1 MQVNYYISLPQLK
14 RCLSMILKKT
24 LLGLGLIFSSITSS
38 FAGFG
43 LETTRV
49 VYNES
54 NNNEGFVAFNSDKN
68 TNYLLQS
75 WVEDLN
81 GKLTQDFVITP
92 PLIKLMAQQK
102 NTLQVT
108 KNTSLP
114 NDIESMYWINVKFV
128 APSNENL
135 ENVLRYSMTNRIKL
149 IYRPQSLKNANI
161 DKEIKALNWN
171 VKNENLVVSNKSP
184 YFINI
189 GKLIIDGKEIENTP
203 SFLLPKSETTI
214 NVGKTLSN
222 NKKIELFYIDD
233 FGKSLP
239 VEFSL

>member
-1 MQVNYYISLPQLK
+1 MT
-14 RCLSMILKKT
+14 LKKT

-49 VYNES
+49 VYNET

-108 KNTSLP
+108 KNTTLP

-128 APSNENL
+128 APSNEDL
-135 ENVLRYSMTNRIKL
+135 ENILRYSMTNRIKL
-149 IYRPQSLKNANI
+149 IYRPQSLKNDNI
-161 DKEIKALNWN
+161 EKEIKELRWSAKSNHLI
-171 VKNENLVVSNKSP
+171 VSNNSP

-189 GKLIIDGKEIENTP
+189 GKLFIDGKEIEQLP
-203 SFLLPKSETTI
+203 SFLSPKSETTI
-214 NVGKTLSN
+214 SVNKTLSG
-222 NKKIELFYIDD
+222 KEKIKLFYIDD

-239 VEFSL
+239 MEFAL

>member
-1 MQVNYYISLPQLK
+1 MK
-14 RCLSMILKKT
+14 LKKI
-24 LLGLGLIFSSITSS
+24 LLGLGIIFSLITSS

-108 KNTSLP
+108 KNTTLP

-149 IYRPQSLKNANI
+149 IYRPQSLRDVNI
-161 DKEIKALNWN
+161 DKEIKELRWT
-171 VKNENLVVSNKSP
+171 VKNTSLVVSNSSP

-189 GKLIIDGKEIENTP
+189 GKLIVDGNEIEKIP
-203 SFLLPKSETTI
+203 SFLSPKSETTI
-214 NVGKTLSN
+214 NVNKTLSG
-222 NKKIELFYIDD
+222 KEKIKLFYIDD

-239 VEFSL
+239 MEFAL

>member
-1 MQVNYYISLPQLK
+1 MK
-14 RCLSMILKKT
+14 LKKI
-24 LLGLGLIFSSITSS
+24 LLGLGIIFSSITSS

-108 KNTSLP
+108 KNTTLP

-149 IYRPQSLKNANI
+149 IYRPQSLRDVNI
-161 DKEIKALNWN
+161 EKKIKELRWS
-171 VKNENLVVSNKSP
+171 VKNTSLVVSNSSP

-189 GKLIIDGKEIENTP
+189 GKLIVDGNEIEKIP
-203 SFLLPKSETTI
+203 SFLSPKSETTI
-214 NVGKTLSN
+214 NVNKTLSG
-222 NKKIELFYIDD
+222 KEKIKLFYIDD

-239 VEFSL
+239 MEFAL

>member
-1 MQVNYYISLPQLK
+1 
-14 RCLSMILKKT
+14 MILKKM

-92 PLIKLMAQQK
+92 PLIKLIAQQK

-108 KNTSLP
+108 KNTILP

-161 DKEIKALNWN
+161 EKEIKTLNWN
-171 VKNENLVVSNKSP
+171 IKNENLVVSNKSP

-189 GKLIIDGKEIENTP
+189 GKLIIDGKEIENIP

-214 NVGKTLSN
+214 NVGKTLPS

>member
-1 MQVNYYISLPQLK
+1 MK
-14 RCLSMILKKT
+14 FKKT

-49 VYNES
+49 VYSETS
-54 NNNEGFVAFNSDKN
+54 KNEGFVAFNSDKN

-108 KNTSLP
+108 KNTTLP

-149 IYRPQSLKNANI
+149 IYRPQSLKNDNI
-161 DKEIKALNWN
+161 EKEIKELKWSS
-171 VKNENLVVSNKSP
+171 KNNNLVVSNNSP

-189 GKLIIDGKEIENTP
+189 SKLFIDGKEIEQLP
-203 SFLLPKSETTI
+203 GFLSPKSETTI
-214 NVGKTLSN
+214 SINKALSGKE
-222 NKKIELFYIDD
+222 KIKLFYIDD
-233 FGKSLP
+233 FGKNLP
-239 VEFSL
+239 MEFAL

>member
-1 MQVNYYISLPQLK
+1 MK
-14 RCLSMILKKT
+14 LKKI
-24 LLGLGLIFSSITSS
+24 LLGLGIIFSSITSS

-108 KNTSLP
+108 KNTTLP

-149 IYRPQSLKNANI
+149 IYRPQSLIDVNI
-161 DKEIKALNWN
+161 EKEIKELRWS
-171 VKNENLVVSNKSP
+171 VKNTSLVVSNSSP

-189 GKLIIDGKEIENTP
+189 GKLIVDGNEIEKIP
-203 SFLLPKSETTI
+203 SFLSPKSETTT
-214 NVGKTLSN
+214 NVNKTLSG
-222 NKKIELFYIDD
+222 KEKIKLFYIDD

-239 VEFSL
+239 MEFAL

>member
-1 MQVNYYISLPQLK
+1 
-14 RCLSMILKKT
+14 MILKNT
-24 LLGLGLIFSSITSS
+24 LLGLGLIFSSITSC

-43 LETTRV
+43 LETTSV
-49 VYNES
+49 VYNET
-54 NNNEGFVAFNSDKN
+54 NNNEGFVAFNDDKN

-108 KNTSLP
+108 KNTILP
-114 NDIESMYWINVKFV
+114 NDVESMYWINVKFV

-135 ENVLRYSMTNRIKL
+135 ENVLRYSLTNRIKL
-149 IYRPQSLKNANI
+149 IYRPQSLKDVNTE
-161 DKEIKALNWN
+161 KEIKELKWN
-171 VKNENLVVSNKSP
+171 MKNNSLVVSNNSP
-184 YFINI
+184 YFVNI
-189 GKLIIDGKEIENTP
+189 GKLIVDGKEIEKIP
-203 SFLLPKSETTI
+203 SFLSPKSETAI
-214 NVGKTLSN
+214 NVNKTLSA
-222 NKKIELFYIDD
+222 KEKIKLFYIDD

-239 VEFSL
+239 MEFSL

>member
-1 MQVNYYISLPQLK
+1 MK
-14 RCLSMILKKT
+14 LKKI
-24 LLGLGLIFSSITSS
+24 LLGLGIIFSSITSS

-43 LETTRV
+43 LEATRV

-108 KNTSLP
+108 KNTTLP

-149 IYRPQSLKNANI
+149 IYRPQSLIDVNI
-161 DKEIKALNWN
+161 EKEIKELRWS
-171 VKNENLVVSNKSP
+171 VKNTSLVVSNSSP

-189 GKLIIDGKEIENTP
+189 GKLIVDGNEIEKIP
-203 SFLLPKSETTI
+203 SFLSPKSETTI
-214 NVGKTLSN
+214 NVNKTLSG
-222 NKKIELFYIDD
+222 KEKIKLFYIDD

-239 VEFSL
+239 MEFAL

>member
-1 MQVNYYISLPQLK
+1 
-14 RCLSMILKKT
+14 MILKNT
-24 LLGLGLIFSSITSS
+24 LLGLGLIFSSITSC

-49 VYNES
+49 VYNET
-54 NNNEGFVAFNSDKN
+54 NNNEGFVAFNDDKN

-108 KNTSLP
+108 KNTILS
-114 NDIESMYWINVKFV
+114 NDVESMYWINVKFV

-135 ENVLRYSMTNRIKL
+135 ENVLRYSLTNRIKL
-149 IYRPQSLKNANI
+149 IYRPQSLKNVNI
-161 DKEIKALNWN
+161 EKEIKELKWN
-171 VKNENLVVSNKSP
+171 VKNNSLVVSNNSP
-184 YFINI
+184 YFVNI
-189 GKLIIDGKEIENTP
+189 GKLIVDGKEIEKTP
-203 SFLLPKSETTI
+203 SFLSPKSETAI
-214 NVGKTLSN
+214 NVNKTLS
-222 NKKIELFYIDD
+222 
-233 FGKSLP
+233 GK
-239 VEFSL
+239 EK

>member
-1 MQVNYYISLPQLK
+1 MLF
-14 RCLSMILKKT
+14 KKT
-24 LLGLGLIFSSITSS
+24 LLGLGLIISSITSC

-49 VYNES
+49 VYNET
-54 NNNEGFVAFNSDKN
+54 NNNEGFVAFNGDKN

-108 KNTSLP
+108 KNTTLP

-135 ENVLRYSMTNRIKL
+135 ENVLRYSLTNRIKL
-149 IYRPQSLKNANI
+149 IYRPQSLKDVNI
-161 DKEIKALNWN
+161 EKEIKELKWN
-171 VKNENLVVSNKSP
+171 AKNNSLVVSNNSP
-184 YFINI
+184 YFVNI
-189 GKLIIDGKEIENTP
+189 GKLIIDGKEIEKIP
-203 SFLLPKSETTI
+203 SFLSPKSETAI
-214 NVGKTLSN
+214 SVNKTLSG
-222 NKKIELFYIDD
+222 KEKIKLFYIDD
-233 FGKSLP
+233 FGKNLTM
-239 VEFSL
+239 EFSL

>member
-1 MQVNYYISLPQLK
+1 
-14 RCLSMILKKT
+14 MILKKT
-24 LLGLGLIFSSITSS
+24 LLGLGLIISSITSS

-49 VYNES
+49 IYNET

-92 PLIKLMAQQK
+92 PLIKLIAQQK

-108 KNTSLP
+108 KNTTLP
-114 NDIESMYWINVKFV
+114 NDIESMYWVNVKFV
-128 APSNENL
+128 SPSNENL

-149 IYRPQSLKNANI
+149 IYRPQSLNNTNI
-161 DKEIKALNWN
+161 EDKIKELKWN
-171 VKNENLVVSNKSP
+171 VKNNSLMVSNNSP

-189 GKLIIDGKEIENTP
+189 GKLIIDEKEIEKVP
-203 SFLLPKSETTI
+203 SFLSPKSETTI
-214 NVGKTLSN
+214 NINKTFSGKE
-222 NKKIELFYIDD
+222 KIKLFYIDD

-239 VEFSL
+239 IEFSL

>member
-1 MQVNYYISLPQLK
+1 
-14 RCLSMILKKT
+14 MILKNT
-24 LLGLGLIFSSITSS
+24 LLGLGLIFSSITSC

-49 VYNES
+49 VYNET
-54 NNNEGFVAFNSDKN
+54 NNNEGFVAFNDDKN

-108 KNTSLP
+108 KNTTLP

-135 ENVLRYSMTNRIKL
+135 ENVLRYSLTNRIKL
-149 IYRPQSLKNANI
+149 IYRPQSLKDVNI
-161 DKEIKALNWN
+161 EKEIKELKWN
-171 VKNENLVVSNKSP
+171 AKNNSLVVSNNSP
-184 YFINI
+184 YFVNI
-189 GKLIIDGKEIENTP
+189 GKLIIDGKEIEKIP
-203 SFLLPKSETTI
+203 SFLSPKSETAI
-214 NVGKTLSN
+214 SVNKTLSG
-222 NKKIELFYIDD
+222 KEKIKLFYIDD
-233 FGKSLP
+233 FGKSLTM
-239 VEFSL
+239 EFSL

>member
-1 MQVNYYISLPQLK
+1 MQVNYYINLHILK
-14 RCLSMILKKT
+14 RYFLMILKKM

-92 PLIKLMAQQK
+92 PLIKLIAQQK

-108 KNTSLP
+108 KNTILP

-161 DKEIKALNWN
+161 EKEIKTLNWN
-171 VKNENLVVSNKSP
+171 IKNENLVVSNKSP

-189 GKLIIDGKEIENTP
+189 EKLIIDGKEIENIP

-214 NVGKTLSN
+214 NVGKTLPS

>member
-1 MQVNYYISLPQLK
+1 
-14 RCLSMILKKT
+14 MILKKT
-24 LLGLGLIFSSITSS
+24 LLGLGLLLSSITSS

-49 VYNES
+49 IYNEN

-108 KNTSLP
+108 KNTTLP
-114 NDIESMYWINVKFV
+114 NNIESLYWINVKFV

-149 IYRPQSLKNANI
+149 IYRP
-161 DKEIKALNWN
+161 DALNNPKIESKINQLKWSY
-171 VKNENLVVSNKSP
+171 KNNDLVVVNNSP
-184 YFINI
+184 YFLNI
-189 GKLIIDGKEIENTP
+189 GKLIIDGKEIEAVP
-203 SFLLPKSETTI
+203 SYFAPQSETII
-214 NVGKTLSN
+214 NINKVISGKE
-222 NKKIELFYIDD
+222 KIKLIYIDD

>member
-1 MQVNYYISLPQLK
+1 MK
-14 RCLSMILKKT
+14 LKKI
-24 LLGLGLIFSSITSS
+24 LLGLGIIFSSITSS

-108 KNTSLP
+108 KNTTLP

-135 ENVLRYSMTNRIKL
+135 ENVLRYSITNRIKL
-149 IYRPQSLKNANI
+149 IYRPQSLRDVNI
-161 DKEIKALNWN
+161 DKEIKELRWT
-171 VKNENLVVSNKSP
+171 VKNTSLVVSNSSP

-189 GKLIIDGKEIENTP
+189 GKLIVNGNEIEKIP
-203 SFLLPKSETTI
+203 SFLSPKSETTI
-214 NVGKTLSN
+214 NVNKTLSG
-222 NKKIELFYIDD
+222 KEKIKLFYIDD

-239 VEFSL
+239 MEFAL

>member
-1 MQVNYYISLPQLK
+1 MKI
-14 RCLSMILKKT
+14 KKT

-49 VYNES
+49 VYSETS
-54 NNNEGFVAFNSDKN
+54 KNEGFVAFNSDKN

-108 KNTSLP
+108 KNTTLP

-149 IYRPQSLKNANI
+149 IYRPQSLKNDNI
-161 DKEIKALNWN
+161 EKEIKELKWSS
-171 VKNENLVVSNKSP
+171 KNNNLVVSNNSP

-189 GKLIIDGKEIENTP
+189 SKLFIDGKEIEQLP
-203 SFLLPKSETTI
+203 GFLSPKSETI
-214 NVGKTLSN
+214 ISVNKALSGKE
-222 NKKIELFYIDD
+222 KIKLFYIDD
-233 FGKSLP
+233 FGKNLP
-239 VEFSL
+239 MEFAL

>member
-1 MQVNYYISLPQLK
+1 MK
-14 RCLSMILKKT
+14 LKKI
-24 LLGLGLIFSSITSS
+24 LLGLGIIFSSITSS

-54 NNNEGFVAFNSDKN
+54 NNNEGFVSFNSDKN

-108 KNTSLP
+108 KNTTLP

-149 IYRPQSLKNANI
+149 IYRPQSLRDVNI
-161 DKEIKALNWN
+161 DKEIKGLRWT
-171 VKNENLVVSNKSP
+171 VKNTSLVVSNSSP

-189 GKLIIDGKEIENTP
+189 GKLIVDGNEIEKIP
-203 SFLLPKSETTI
+203 SFLSPKSETTI
-214 NVGKTLSN
+214 NVNKTLSG
-222 NKKIELFYIDD
+222 KEKIKLFYIDD

-239 VEFSL
+239 MEFAL